1 MRISDWISDG
11 CPSDLFAPHSLSI
24 PSRGTCRGPLVRQIA
39 SGDQVKEAAGDMA
52 GAMSGGTEVA
62 AGRIGE
68 EGEGGAFVGRYDG
81 RIMIFMAPKRR
92 RGLGEGTRLGPPPL
106 SKAKRNPT
114 LHRTR

>member
-11 CPSDLFAPHSLSI
+11 CPSDLFRSPALST
-24 PSRGTCRGPLVRQIA
+24 PARGTCRGPLVRQIA
-39 SGDQVKEAAGDMA
+39 SGDQGKEAAGDMA

-81 RIMIFMAPKRR
+81 RIMIFMAPQRR
-92 RGLGEGTRLGPPPL
+92 RGIGEARRLGQPRL
-106 SKAKRNPT
+106 SIAKRHLP
-114 LHRTR
+114 

>member
-62 AGRIGE
+62 AGRTGE
-68 EGEGGAFVGRYDG
+68 AGVGGAFVGRYDG
-81 RIMIFMAPKRR
+81 RIMKFMAPQTAIAWCRERVVQDVKTAV
-92 RGLGEGTRLGPPPL
+92 GTESL
-106 SKAKRNPT
+106 KK
-114 LHRTR
+114 

>member
-1 MRISDWISDG
+1 MARWLSAYSCRG
-11 CPSDLFAPHSLSI
+11 SRGLAPHSLSI

-62 AGRIGE
+62 DGRIGE

-81 RIMIFMAPKRR
+81 RIMIFMAPQRR
-92 RGLGEGTRLGPPPL
+92 RGIGEARRLGQPPL
-106 SKAKRNPT
+106 SIDRQDVVSGKSV
-114 LHRTR
+114 